1 MKMRSRKGFTL
12 IELIVVIAVL
22 ALLAVIAVPTVS
34 SMVSEAKEAEAA
46 ANARTIELAV
56 KAYMADEGLDAM
68 TSGKLGDALDAY
80 GIESPI
86 TGSSAGYIVGSDGEV
101 EIDDSPITDG
111 AITFE

>member
-56 KAYMADEGLDAM
+56 KAYIADGNTIANQGDID
-68 TSGKLGDALDAY
+68 DALELY
-80 GIESPI
+80 GIDNPI
-86 TGSSAGYIVGSDGEV
+86 TGSSAGYIVDSDGEV
-101 EIDDSPITDG
+101 EIDNSPTTDG